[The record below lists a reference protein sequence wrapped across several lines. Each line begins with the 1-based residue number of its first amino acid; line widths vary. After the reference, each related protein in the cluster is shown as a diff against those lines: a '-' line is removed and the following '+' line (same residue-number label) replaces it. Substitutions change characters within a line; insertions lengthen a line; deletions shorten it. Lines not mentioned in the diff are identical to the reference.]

1 MLAFLALLGA
11 PYIYDISSLR
21 VKQLLPKFFHMFYI
35 SSTVHLG
42 IILVKKQL
50 DALFSMYLFISLLYM
65 FRATPCSSS
74 GESNFVTTS
83 SGIYC
88 SA

>member
-1 MLAFLALLGA
+1 MRNLLV
-11 PYIYDISSLR
+11 ILNQS
-21 VKQLLPKFFHMFYI
+21 FYI

-42 IILVKKQL
+42 IILVNNQL
-50 DALFSMYLFISLLYM
+50 EALFSMFLFISLLYM